1 MRLLILVG
9 ALIAF
14 LSAFRPAR
22 ADECDAAPAPTGR
35 ALDVEFDAA
44 VEGIVVSWER
54 GAGSSE
60 WRAGSGERGAKNNRS
75 VLPTPHS
82 PLPTLQSL
90 IERLDSDRYAERAKA
105 GAELAAIVA
114 GDPSAARWLFRARA
128 TEYRPEVRYWLNRT
142 LRAAYRCD
150 TCDGRGYCAV
160 YVAPGPSDPFTG
172 GQPCRRCGRN
182 EWQHG
187 AQWLAEGVYGPMAC
201 AACGGSGTYWNH
213 CAVD

>member
-1 MRLLILVG
+1 MLTIGIGVILITEARTMKSLILLG

-14 LSAFRPAR
+14 LSAFRPSR
-22 ADECDAAPAPTGR
+22 ADDCDAAPAPTGR
-35 ALDVEFDAA
+35 ALDVEFEAA
-44 VEGIVVSWER
+44 VEGWIVR
-54 GAGSSE
+54 
-60 WRAGSGERGAKNNRS
+60 SGMQRTTDNG
-75 VLPTPHS
+75 
-82 PLPTLQSL
+82 PLTRL
-90 IERLDSDRYAERAKA
+90 IERLDADRYAERAKA